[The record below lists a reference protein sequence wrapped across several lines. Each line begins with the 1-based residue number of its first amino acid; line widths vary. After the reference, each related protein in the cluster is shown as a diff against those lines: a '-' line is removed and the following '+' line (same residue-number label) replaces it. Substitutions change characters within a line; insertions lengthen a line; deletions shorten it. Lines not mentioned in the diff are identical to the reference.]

1 MIDEYDLSAN
11 AEMQPF
17 YKRVTEAL
25 LVQLSSGGE
34 DEVKEMTEEE
44 TKAVE
49 EEAQKRK
56 EAQ

>member
-49 EEAQKRK
+49 EEA
-56 EAQ
+56 